1 MSLAAPGNVCGY
13 QVCSSGVARCWREWP
28 GISGPGPGS
37 GTGRQGQG
45 KSQLRSTEGG
55 LTEQVEALLLAPR
68 ILEGVSGLLPA
79 HEGSRCVELS
89 CPRRPGWWRAGKTPV
104 ECPPPQDC
112 SHPSCLSW
120 PLPTCQGHKT
130 TGEDPPK
137 LLPSTELHAGTR
149 MPLPSPLVNELLTI

>member
-45 KSQLRSTEGG
+45 KSRLRSTEGG

-104 ECPPPQDC
+104 ECPPPKIAPTPPASPGPCPPAKATRRQVRIPPN
-112 SHPSCLSW
+112 SSPARNSTLAPECLCHL
-120 PLPTCQGHKT
+120 PL
-130 TGEDPPK
+130 
-137 LLPSTELHAGTR
+137 
-149 MPLPSPLVNELLTI
+149 